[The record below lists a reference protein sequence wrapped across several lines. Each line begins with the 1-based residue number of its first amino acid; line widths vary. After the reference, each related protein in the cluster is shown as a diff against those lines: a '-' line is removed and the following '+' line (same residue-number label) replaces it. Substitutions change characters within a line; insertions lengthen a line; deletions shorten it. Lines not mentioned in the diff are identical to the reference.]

1 MTKNNL
7 QEINKRTEWFRRDRF
22 GMFIHWGLY
31 SIPGKGEWIRSH
43 QQLSIEDYQPFFEA
57 PSAESAPE

>member
-31 SIPGKGEWIRSH
+31 FSPWKRGMDS
-43 QQLSIEDYQPFFEA
+43 
-57 PSAESAPE
+57 